1 MRLYCCPS
9 YLCLYCGGALP
20 ALLCFFMTD
29 VSALSAVRLSPTSVV
44 RFRFGFLCRDA
55 LRALLCRISLCLRVA
70 LSLCCPWIM
79 ALRSIAS
86 ALSAVRLL
94 PTSVARFRFGFLCRD
109 GTCFVSC
116 LLVLS
121 VTARTHDRLFCVYSH
136 RPPYDRM
143 AVCSRARLSPL
154 RSCARRQIRIC
165 RRAGFIVV
173 PFTLSDGRSF
183 PARPNDIQDPANSDG
198 RSRPARSND
207 IRDPAK
213 MSCTACAALLALRV
227 AERERQL
234 LTDRFYHVA
243 LHMSIGNF
251 PVDVSAR

>member
-1 MRLYCCPS
+1 MSVSVLAFSAATHCARS
-9 YLCLYCGGALP
+9 YVEYRYACAL
-20 ALLCFFMTD
+20 
-29 VSALSAVRLSPTSVV
+29 RYRYVV
-44 RFRFGFLCRDA
+44 RGLWLYGRSHLPCLPRVCA
-55 LRALLCRISLCLRVA
+55 L
-70 LSLCCPWIM
+70 
-79 ALRSIAS
+79 
-86 ALSAVRLL
+86 
-94 PTSVARFRFGFLCRD
+94 TYVARFRFGFLCRD

-143 AVCSRARLSPL
+143 AVCGRARLCPL

-213 MSCTACAALLALRV
+213 MSCTACAALLALCV

>member
-1 MRLYCCPS
+1 
-9 YLCLYCGGALP
+9 
-20 ALLCFFMTD
+20 MTD
-29 VSALSAVRLSPTSVV
+29 ASALSAARLSPTSVA

-70 LSLCCPWIM
+70 LSLCCPWLM

-86 ALSAVRLL
+86 ALSAARLS

-121 VTARTHDRLFCVYSH
+121 VKARTHDRLFACILH
-136 RPPYDRM
+136 RPPHGRM
-143 AVCSRARLSPL
+143 AVCGRVRLCPL

-173 PFTLSDGRSF
+173 SFTLSDGRY
-183 PARPNDIQDPANSDG
+183 
-198 RSRPARSND
+198 RPARSND

-213 MSCTACAALLALRV
+213 MSCTACAALLALCE

-243 LHMSIGNF
+243 LHMSIGDF

>member
-9 YLCLYCGGALP
+9 YLCLYYGGALP

-29 VSALSAVRLSPTSVV
+29 ASALSAARLSPTSVV
-44 RFRFGFLCRDA
+44 RFC
-55 LRALLCRISLCLRVA
+55 
-70 LSLCCPWIM
+70 
-79 ALRSIAS
+79 
-86 ALSAVRLL
+86 
-94 PTSVARFRFGFLCRD
+94 FGFLCRD
-109 GTCFVSC
+109 GTWFVSR
-116 LLVLS
+116 LLVFI
-121 VTARTHDRLFCVYSH
+121 VKARTHDRLFACILH
-136 RPPYDRM
+136 CPPHGRM

-154 RSCARRQIRIC
+154 CSCDRRQIRIC
-165 RRAGFIVV
+165 RRAGFTVV
-173 PFTLSDGRSF
+173 SF
-183 PARPNDIQDPANSDG
+183 ALSDG

-213 MSCTACAALLALRV
+213 MSCTACAALLALCV